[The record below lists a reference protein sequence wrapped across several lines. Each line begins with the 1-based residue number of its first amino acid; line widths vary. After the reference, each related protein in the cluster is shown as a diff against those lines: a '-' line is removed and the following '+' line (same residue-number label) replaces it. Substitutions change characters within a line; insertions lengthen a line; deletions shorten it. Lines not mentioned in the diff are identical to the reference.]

1 MRQIYS
7 GDGGSNP
14 PAPPMKIGV
23 FGASEASWFGYSYP
37 CADTNELSISW
48 NDIVCKYFKAEQ
60 YNRAVLQGS
69 MERVLHELKKCKK
82 DLDLAIVIISH
93 FKFIY
98 LPTCDIDFS
107 SRSSS
112 RVEDAFESKGIQ
124 HGRKFE
130 NYKNFS
136 NQFKS
141 KEEYVTLVNLYKKYL
156 YNAESAQNRQAGI
169 LSQIDLWLKTKNI
182 KTIYLSRPANI
193 PPWVSL
199 SAGNVYDDMY
209 LIAKAN
215 RRYVN
220 LPNNI
225 SVNGQKLIA
234 KWLIKRIKNDFKIK

>member
-14 PAPPMKIGV
+14 PAPPMNIGF
-23 FGASEASWFGYSYP
+23 FGASETSWHGYSYL
-37 CADTNELSISW
+37 CSDTNELSISW

-82 DLDLAIVIISH
+82 NLDIAIVSISH

-107 SRSSS
+107 SHSIST
-112 RVEDAFESKGIQ
+112 RVEDAFEVHGIQ

-130 NYKNFS
+130 NYKNFT
-136 NQFKS
+136 NQFES
-141 KEEYVTLVNLYKKYL
+141 KEEFVTLVNLYKKYL
-156 YNAESAQNRQAGI
+156 YNADSAQNRQAGI

-182 KTIYLSRPANI
+182 KTIYLAPPVNI
-193 PPWVSL
+193 PPWVNL
-199 SAGNVYDDMY
+199 TAGKVYDYMHKTS
-209 LIAKAN
+209 AEN
-215 RRYVN
+215 RRYRN

-225 SVNGQKLIA
+225 SVKGQKLIA
-234 KWLIKRIKNDFKIK
+234 KWLIKRIKDDTP